1 MKLKELMDC
10 SAKAKMLKEA
20 LAKDSN
26 KELIEEIARALCY
39 EVWGS
44 YEYVEQFKNQAEAII
59 PIVEAVKKAERE
71 RIVKEIE
78 TMKLPYVPQRS
89 VDNIQEACRREIKYA
104 IKTGGE

>member
-71 RIVKEIE
+71 KVATEFESYIYDNFEGLEFIE
-78 TMKLPYVPQRS
+78 LAEFINVIK
-89 VDNIQEACRREIKYA
+89 QEVNK
-104 IKTGGE
+104 